1 MNTADS
7 LRGEAAALVRIG
19 GPLTLTALANMG
31 VSITDVIMI
40 GWLGPMLLGA
50 GAAISDLYS
59 IFYYLAAGIASAGA
73 AILSSA
79 IGASN
84 HERLRGMFAEV
95 LIATLAAGAVLVP
108 LVWHGAV
115 VLAWLGIEAE
125 VLPDA
130 AGYAHWLAAA
140 MLPMLVVR
148 ACIAWFSAVGRT
160 TVVFAF
166 TLSAIPLNVVANG
179 VLMFG
184 WFGGPVLGMP
194 GAGAASLLV
203 ALYLAGG
210 LSLAVCRSEV
220 FRRAPPGR
228 PRARGIVECWSIG
241 VPVGVSSLAE
251 LGVYLFST
259 VIVVAFGA
267 AAVAA
272 HAVVLRLS
280 GVLYAFALGLSQAV
294 TVRVARGAGT
304 GSAEQVARLVG
315 AALALACVIALVE
328 WVALWIFADRIA
340 ALFIPAGSHAA
351 STAALAALLIGIL
364 APVEAIG
371 AIGTTAIGAL
381 RGVGDTRVPMAWS
394 LAALWGVGF
403 CVAMYLAFE
412 REMGVAGY
420 WIGLLAGT
428 VVLSA
433 ACLVRMWRR
442 LVPRGRHDRT
452 RRGAGSRASLA
463 TRW

>member
-1 MNTADS
+1 MARRRPAAKVRPACIKNSRTLTTHEQPKHSTALVDWKEIPDLTKPRRRLADTGADDAVGTRAGPASCGGARSAFGASAGESPSRHDTHADCPRCAGSGAWHRCRAGPAVNTADS
-7 LRGEAAALVRIG
+7 LRGEAAALVRVG

-73 AILSSA
+73 ATLASA

-84 HERLRGMFAEV
+84 HERLRGMFTEV

-184 WFGGPVLGMP
+184 WF
-194 GAGAASLLV
+194 
-203 ALYLAGG
+203 
-210 LSLAVCRSEV
+210 
-220 FRRAPPGR
+220 
-228 PRARGIVECWSIG
+228 
-241 VPVGVSSLAE
+241 
-251 LGVYLFST
+251 
-259 VIVVAFGA
+259 
-267 AAVAA
+267 
-272 HAVVLRLS
+272 
-280 GVLYAFALGLSQAV
+280 
-294 TVRVARGAGT
+294 
-304 GSAEQVARLVG
+304 
-315 AALALACVIALVE
+315 
-328 WVALWIFADRIA
+328 
-340 ALFIPAGSHAA
+340 
-351 STAALAALLIGIL
+351 
-364 APVEAIG
+364 
-371 AIGTTAIGAL
+371 
-381 RGVGDTRVPMAWS
+381 
-394 LAALWGVGF
+394 
-403 CVAMYLAFE
+403 
-412 REMGVAGY
+412 
-420 WIGLLAGT
+420 
-428 VVLSA
+428 
-433 ACLVRMWRR
+433 
-442 LVPRGRHDRT
+442 
-452 RRGAGSRASLA
+452 
-463 TRW
+463 